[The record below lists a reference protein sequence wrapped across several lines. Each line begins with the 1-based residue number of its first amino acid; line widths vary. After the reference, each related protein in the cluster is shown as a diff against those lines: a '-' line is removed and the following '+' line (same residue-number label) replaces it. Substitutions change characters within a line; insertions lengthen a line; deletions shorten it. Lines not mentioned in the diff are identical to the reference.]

1 MTWDRDEETEIIAT
15 PAQMKRFGITKNLDA
30 DRNDPRNAAYLA
42 PLGNPQAEEFAK
54 VWASAVWSA
63 IADEHGGFA
72 SAEDDDWC
80 YEQCLINGRKS
91 ECEPEYAAI
100 FENMGSSPS
109 HQSGKG
115 LLQ

>member
-1 MTWDRDEETEIIAT
+1 MLRWAYPE
-15 PAQMKRFGITKNLDA
+15 LDH
-30 DRNDPRNAAYLA
+30 Y
-42 PLGNPQAEEFAK
+42 AEELAK
-54 VWASAVWSA
+54 VWTDAVWSA

-80 YEQCLINGRKS
+80 YDQCLINGRKS

-109 HQSGKG
+109 LKQPKRKR